1 MPWALSA
8 RSAEALR
15 AQAERLRSYLVER
28 AELGALDVGH
38 SLVATRAAHEHRAVI
53 VGADRAELLR

>member
-15 AQAERLRSYLVER
+15 AQLGTLDQIRPEPLG
-28 AELGALDVGH
+28 LGALDVGH